1 MNSISE
7 LAHAINK
14 ELAIGESC
22 TRLLKMNGS
31 SMAAEGIKDGDIL
44 VVEKN
49 FREVNG
55 KIILAWLEGTLM
67 VRRVEQNGKKLRLLS
82 GGNYF
87 SPLEVDPYS
96 DFKVLGVVQFV
107 VHRL

>member
-1 MNSISE
+1 MLHLAD
-7 LAHAINK
+7 LAHTLNK
-14 ELAIGESC
+14 ELAAGESS
-22 TRLLKMNGS
+22 TSLLKMNGS
-31 SMAAEGIKDGDIL
+31 SMVGDGIKDGDIL

-49 FREVNG
+49 YKEVNG

-67 VRRVEQNGKKLRLLS
+67 VRRVEQFGKKIRLLT

-96 DFKVLGVVQFV
+96 DFRILGVVQFV
-107 VHRL
+107 VHPL

>member
-1 MNSISE
+1 MNLLLANSI
-7 LAHAINK
+7 HK
-14 ELAIGESC
+14 ELCQNSS
-22 TRLLKMNGS
+22 TQLLKMRGS
-31 SMAAEGIKDGDIL
+31 SMAADGIRDGDIL

-49 FREVNG
+49 FEEANG

-67 VRRVEQNGKKLRLLS
+67 VRRLDIQGRKMRLLT

-87 SPLEVDPYS
+87 SPLEIDPYCN
-96 DFKVLGVVQFV
+96 FKILGVVQFV